1 MSSKQA
7 NDPDLDERLTF
18 TIASVEVSEDSQ
30 GLVEVKDLFKFGEG
44 SGTINSANHLIN
56 QYFLRLAV
64 CGKI

>member
-7 NDPDLDERLTF
+7 NDQDLDERLTF

-44 SGTINSANHLIN
+44 SGTIYSAN
-56 QYFLRLAV
+56 RLD
-64 CGKI
+64 

>member
-7 NDPDLDERLTF
+7 NDPDLDERLSF

-44 SGTINSANHLIN
+44 SGNTNSANR
-56 QYFLRLAV
+56 FDFSD
-64 CGKI
+64 